1 MMCFDFYL
9 CVTSEGLV
17 SIGAKFMFFL
27 VASPFSWSL
36 WKNLF
41 LDIYAGHVILYWETL
56 FCLDWSQPLVL
67 LPLLFMV
74 LSHSF
79 ASAGFYFFK
88 YLPTYQLPSIFISS
102 FVPNLIEYYNE
113 HHFQFVDF
121 FFQRTDSSW
130 KKSSSRY
137 IMTSYFQPLLLWTG
151 AMLICRF
158 VCFWID
164 KYSPPKVLIVLIM
177 ALFVSG
183 H

>member
-1 MMCFDFYL
+1 MQVMW
-9 CVTSEGLV
+9 
-17 SIGAKFMFFL
+17 FFTGK
-27 VASPFSWSL
+27 P
-36 WKNLF
+36 
-41 LDIYAGHVILYWETL
+41 Y
-56 FCLDWSQPLVL
+56 
-67 LPLLFMV
+67 
-74 LSHSF
+74 F
-79 ASAGFYFFK
+79 ASIDPSPWYYCLCCLWSWAT
-88 YLPTYQLPSIFISS
+88 PSPQQDSISSSIYQLPSIFISS

-164 KYSPPKVLIVLIM
+164 KYTPPKVLIVLIM